1 MEDEIV
7 YGSPS
12 SQIEELKQSV
22 ELIKSEISKVIV
34 GQEMNIDLILIA
46 LLTEGHLLL
55 EGVPGV
61 AKTLTANLLSGTI
74 NAGFSRIQFTPD
86 LMPSDVTGTSI
97 FNYKTS
103 EFEFKQGP
111 LFSNIVL
118 IDEIN
123 RSPAKT
129 QASLFEVM
137 QERQITSDG
146 VTYSLDFPFI
156 VIATQNPVEQEGTY
170 QLPEAQLDRFMFKLN
185 VEYPSPEEEFEILKR
200 KNELKNGSELEKINK
215 VIDAATLKKHKDLI
229 AHISIDDSLL
239 KYIAQVVD
247 QTRNNSSLYLGA
259 SPRASIALMN
269 GAKAFAAIKG
279 RTYVTPEEIKALLPY
294 VLKHRVVLSPEKE
307 MEGITKSDVINEIIT
322 QVEIPR

>member
-1 MEDEIV
+1 MEEEIV

-86 LMPSDVTGTSI
+86 LMPSDVTGTSV

-279 RTYVTPEEIKALLPY
+279 RTYVTPRRNKGFASLCIEAQ
-294 VLKHRVVLSPEKE
+294 S
-307 MEGITKSDVINEIIT
+307 GTFS
-322 QVEIPR
+322 

>member
-86 LMPSDVTGTSI
+86 LMPSDVTGTSV

-239 KYIAQVVD
+239 KYIAQAVD

>member
-1 MEDEIV
+1 
-7 YGSPS
+7 
-12 SQIEELKQSV
+12 
-22 ELIKSEISKVIV
+22 
-34 GQEMNIDLILIA
+34 MNIDLILIA

-86 LMPSDVTGTSI
+86 LMPSDVTGTSV

-146 VTYSLDFPFI
+146 VTYCLLYTS
-156 VIATQNPVEQEGTY
+156 
-170 QLPEAQLDRFMFKLN
+170 
-185 VEYPSPEEEFEILKR
+185 
-200 KNELKNGSELEKINK
+200 
-215 VIDAATLKKHKDLI
+215 DAA
-229 AHISIDDSLL
+229 DD
-239 KYIAQVVD
+239 
-247 QTRNNSSLYLGA
+247 
-259 SPRASIALMN
+259 
-269 GAKAFAAIKG
+269 
-279 RTYVTPEEIKALLPY
+279 
-294 VLKHRVVLSPEKE
+294 
-307 MEGITKSDVINEIIT
+307 
-322 QVEIPR
+322 